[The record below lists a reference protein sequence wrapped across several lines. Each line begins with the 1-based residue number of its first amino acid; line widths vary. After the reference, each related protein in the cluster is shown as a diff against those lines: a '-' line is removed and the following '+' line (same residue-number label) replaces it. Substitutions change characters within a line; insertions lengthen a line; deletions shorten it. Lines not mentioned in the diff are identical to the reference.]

1 MDPRILN
8 LPENHPRRRM
18 MEEMVNNPEYIK
30 NQVVNRVQ
38 SNLDSF
44 ASTRGYDNIIS
55 ACTYVTSL
63 VPQFAA
69 EAARCVQLRDS
80 TWSACYA
87 ILASVQDGTRA
98 MPTIEEVLAELPTL
112 TWE

>member
-30 NQVVNRVQ
+30 NQVVTRVQ
-38 SNLDSF
+38 NNLDSF
-44 ASTRGYDNIIS
+44 ARTRGYDNIIS
-55 ACTYVTSL
+55 ACTYITSL

-69 EAARCVQLRDS
+69 EAQRCVQLRDS
-80 TWSACYA
+80 TWSACYS
-87 ILASVQDGTRA
+87 ILEAVQAGTRTL
-98 MPTIEEVLAELPTL
+98 PTVNEILAELPAL